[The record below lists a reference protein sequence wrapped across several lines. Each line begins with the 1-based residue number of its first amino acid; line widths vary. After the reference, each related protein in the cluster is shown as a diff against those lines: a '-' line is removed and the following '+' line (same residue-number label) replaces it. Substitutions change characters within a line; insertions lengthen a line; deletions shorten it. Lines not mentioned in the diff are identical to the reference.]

1 MPLLDA
7 YSEFQQQLPHLP
19 LILAGPILRRTDPD
33 GVTVWLALK
42 APSWVTLRV
51 YTTIDGQGKSLDQE
65 RLSGSRATVA
75 VGKYLHIVAVTAK
88 PVDGYLLEPG
98 QIYAYDL
105 EFGDRNQTLNDALNA
120 REVFPFIT
128 ISYLDHNLPT
138 FAMPPD
144 DLNHL
149 RIVHG
154 SCRKVHGKGQDALP
168 LLDGLIEESAAQP
181 HCRPHQLF
189 LTGDQIYGDDV
200 ADPLLAALGDV
211 GTTLLGW
218 EEEIPYK
225 GDFVKGYSQKKVSE
239 WKPGQRTEIAHKYA
253 GLTAMLDN
261 QPERAKSH
269 LFSLGEY
276 LAMYLF
282 YWSPILWVHPFA
294 KGKIRGKKPKTWD
307 KEVKAIQEFASRL
320 WQVRRSLANIPTY
333 MIFDDHDV
341 SDDWYLN
348 REWCNRVLGKPLGR
362 RVVQNGLLAY
372 ALCQGWGN
380 TPEQFTSGQPGD
392 KLWQA
397 LQQWSESAGTDEL
410 AWERMGKYLGIPAIE
425 AETGLPKLKQ
435 DGTVLVLNRDYADG
449 TPSLI
454 WHYSVRSFKH
464 EVIVLDT
471 RTWRG
476 YPMGEDQVM
485 APPMLLSP
493 TAFDEQIEDSL
504 DKTDQL
510 KAAGESRIEA
520 TLIVLPTNLIHA
532 SIVDLAQQWY
542 WRQGKVF
549 GTDVGDSWN
558 FHDVAFT
565 KLLTALFQRRDRI
578 VLLSGDIHY
587 GSVVRLNYWS
597 HPCGELQRHPEGY
610 IWEAEEDC
618 KDEPS
623 RVKEAQESQNP
634 KSASVLVQLT
644 SSAIKNAEF
653 KTYLVHT
660 KVKSLLLEQ
669 PQYWVGWEKSPQL
682 LEIITTPDKVRIQD
696 LPVPGEGPFWQ
707 QIQVPQGNW
716 DIAWQVA
723 LKDERSQPDWRYRTE
738 WSKRQKAES
747 VPWLKRHPQPELHQK
762 SPLWQKVLL
771 GSISWLWRNRWLQEG
786 EEIIGCNNIS
796 VVRFHWSP
804 DEDKAVIQEMY
815 WHPPWKPTS
824 VVKSRYLAP
833 LRLESPPPL
842 PTY

>member
-1 MPLLDA
+1 MPLIDA
-7 YSEFQQQLPHLP
+7 YSDFEQQLTHLP
-19 LILAGPILRRTDPD
+19 LILAGPILRRTEPD

-42 APSWVTLRV
+42 APSLVTLRV
-51 YTTIDGQGKSLDQE
+51 YTTIAGQGKSLDREQ
-65 RLSGSRATVA
+65 LTGSRHTVA

-120 REVFPFIT
+120 RDVFPLIT

-154 SCRKVHGKGQDALP
+154 SCRKAHGNGQDALP
-168 LLDGLIEESAAQP
+168 LLDGLIEQSADQP
-181 HCRPHQLF
+181 NHRPHQLF
-189 LTGDQIYGDDV
+189 LTGDQIYADDV
-200 ADPLLAALGDV
+200 ADPLLAALSDV

-218 EEEIPYK
+218 EEELPYK
-225 GDFVKGYSQKKVSE
+225 GDFVKGYSWKKVSE
-239 WKPGQRTEIAHKYA
+239 WKPGQRTEIAQNYA

-261 QPERAKSH
+261 QPQRAKSH

-276 LAMYLF
+276 VAMYLLSL
-282 YWSPILWVHPFA
+282 SPILWVNHHT
-294 KGKIRGKKPKTWD
+294 KGKTRGKKPKSWD
-307 KEVKAIQEFASRL
+307 EEVDAIQDFASYL

-333 MIFDDHDV
+333 MVFDDHDV

-362 RVVQNGLLAY
+362 RIVQNGLLAY
-372 ALCQGWGN
+372 ALCQAWGN
-380 TPEQFTSGQPGD
+380 TPEQFTSGQPGE
-392 KLWQA
+392 KFLQA
-397 LQQWSESAGTDEL
+397 LQQWSESAGTDAS
-410 AWERMGKYLGIPAIE
+410 AWETMGQYLGVPDIE

-435 DGTVLVLNRDYADG
+435 DGAVLILNRNNSDG
-449 TPSLI
+449 TPTLT

-476 YPMGEDQVM
+476 FPMGEDQAI

-493 TAFDEQIEDSL
+493 TAFDQQIEDPL
-504 DKTDQL
+504 EATDQL
-510 KAAGESRIEA
+510 KAAGKSRIEA

-532 SIVDLAQQWY
+532 SLVDIAQQWH
-542 WRQGKVF
+542 WHQGKVF

-558 FHDVAFT
+558 FHDVAFS

-587 GSVVRLNYWS
+587 GYVVRLNYWS
-597 HPCGELQRHPEGY
+597 NPRGKLHRQEVGY
-610 IWEAEEDC
+610 VWEAEERDNH
-618 KDEPS
+618 D
-623 RVKEAQESQNP
+623 
-634 KSASVLVQLT
+634 SASVLVQLT
-644 SSAIKNAEF
+644 SSSIKNAEL

-660 KVKSLLLEQ
+660 KVKSLALEQ
-669 PQYWVGWEKSPQL
+669 PEYWVGWQ
-682 LEIITTPDKVRIQD
+682 TPPPLVEMIATPGKVRIQD
-696 LPVPGEGPFWQ
+696 VPVPSQGPFWQ
-707 QIQVPQGNW
+707 QIHAPSGNW

-747 VPWLKRHPQPELHQK
+747 VPWLKRHPQPESGK
-762 SPLWQKVLL
+762 KPPLWRKLLL
-771 GSISWLWRNRWLQEG
+771 GSLSWLWRNRWLQEG
-786 EEIIGCNNIS
+786 DEIVGCNNIS
-796 VVRFHWSP
+796 VVSFQWSP
-804 DEDKAVIQEMY
+804 DDAKAVIQEVY

-824 VVKSRYLAP
+824 VVKSRYFAP
-833 LRLESPPPL
+833 LQLESPPPL
-842 PTY
+842 PTINS

>member
-7 YSEFQQQLPHLP
+7 YSDFEQQLAHLP

-33 GVTVWLALK
+33 SVTVWLALK
-42 APSWVTLRV
+42 ASSSVTLRV
-51 YTTIDGQGKSLDQE
+51 YTTIAGQGKTVDRE
-65 RLSGSRATVA
+65 RLAGSRATVA

-105 EFGDRNQTLNDALNA
+105 DFGDRNQTLNDALNA
-120 REVFPFIT
+120 RDVFPLIT

-154 SCRKVHGKGQDALP
+154 SCRKAHGNGQDALP
-168 LLDGLIEESAAQP
+168 LLDGLIEQSADQP
-181 HCRPHQLF
+181 NHRPHQLF
-189 LTGDQIYGDDV
+189 LTGDQIYADDV
-200 ADPLLAALGDV
+200 ADPLLAALSDV

-218 EEEIPYK
+218 QEIIPYK
-225 GDFVKGYSQKKVSE
+225 GDFVNGYSWKKVSE
-239 WKPGQRTEIAHKYA
+239 WKPGQRTEIARKYA
-253 GLTAMLDN
+253 GLTAMLEN
-261 QPERAKSH
+261 QPQRSKSH

-276 LAMYLF
+276 LAMYLLS
-282 YWSPILWVHPFA
+282 WSPILWVNPLT
-294 KGKIRGKKPKTWD
+294 KGKTRGKKSKSWD
-307 KEVKAIQEFASRL
+307 EEVDAIQDFSRYL
-320 WQVRRSLANIPTY
+320 WQVRRSLANVPTY
-333 MIFDDHDV
+333 MVFDDHDI

-362 RVVQNGLLAY
+362 QIVQNGLLAY
-372 ALCQGWGN
+372 ALCQAWGN
-380 TPEQFTSGQPGD
+380 TPEQFTSGQPGE
-392 KLWQA
+392 KFLQV
-397 LQQWSESAGTDEL
+397 LQQWSESAGTDES
-410 AWERMGKYLGIPAIE
+410 AWETMGKYLGVPEIDT
-425 AETGLPKLKQ
+425 ETGLPKLKQ
-435 DGTVLVLNRDYADG
+435 DGTVLVLNRDYGDD
-449 TPSLI
+449 TPTLT

-476 YPMGEDQVM
+476 FPMGEEQAI

-493 TAFDEQIEDSL
+493 TAFDQQIEAPL

-510 KAAGESRIEA
+510 KAAGKSRIEA

-532 SIVDLAQQWY
+532 SLVDIAQRWH
-542 WRQGKVF
+542 WHQGKVF

-558 FHDVAFT
+558 FHDVAFS

-587 GSVVRLNYWS
+587 GYVVRLNYWS
-597 HPCGELQRHPEGY
+597 NPRGKLQRQAVGY
-610 IWEAEEDC
+610 VWEAEERD
-618 KDEPS
+618 
-623 RVKEAQESQNP
+623 NP
-634 KSASVLVQLT
+634 DSASVLVQLT
-644 SSAIKNAEF
+644 SSSIKNAEL

-660 KVKSLLLEQ
+660 KVKSLALEQ
-669 PQYWVGWEKSPQL
+669 PEYWVGWQQPPQL
-682 LEIITTPDKVRIQD
+682 VEMIATPGKVIIQD
-696 LPVPGEGPFWQ
+696 LPVPSQGPFWQ
-707 QIQVPQGNW
+707 QIHSPQGNG

-723 LKDERSQPDWRYRTE
+723 LKDARSQPDWRYRTE
-738 WSKRQKAES
+738 WSKRQKAEP
-747 VPWLKRHPQPELHQK
+747 VPWLKRHPQPESSK
-762 SPLWQKVLL
+762 KPPLWRRVLF
-771 GSISWLWRNRWLQEG
+771 GSLSWLWRNRWLQEG
-786 EEIIGCNNIS
+786 DEIVGCNNIS
-796 VVRFHWSP
+796 VVSFQWLP
-804 DEDKAVIQEMY
+804 DDAKAVIQEVY

-824 VVKSRYLAP
+824 VVKSRYFAP

-842 PTY
+842 PTINR